1 VLKGLLPALGHGQS
15 LLGGEMGTIKK
26 VFEMQMRD
34 GCVVAGFLT
43 FDSGVGAALK
53 ITVQGS
59 HGEDVR
65 CSELADAF
73 RGLLEERGA
82 RELEEVE

>member
-1 VLKGLLPALGHGQS
+1 VLKRLLPALGHGQS

-34 GCVVAGFLT
+34 GCVVAGFLA

>member
-1 VLKGLLPALGHGQS
+1 MLQRLLPALGNNQS
-15 LLGGEMGTIKK
+15 LLGGDMGSVKK
-26 VFEMQMRD
+26 VFELQMRD
-34 GCVVAGFLT
+34 GCVVAGFLA

-82 RELEEVE
+82 VALEAVE